1 MGNYLKVDKRQ
12 QVVALLELGWSYRRI
27 ESEAGVRRETAS
39 RYDKL
44 RRSKAAKVFPG
55 SEGVSGRGI
64 NDLGDSGSAKP
75 AKVTPGS
82 ESKPAKVFPGT
93 KPRQCSSSAVF
104 HDEIVEKVEAGLSAK
119 RVWQDLVEEFGYGH
133 AYESVKRYVLK
144 LKVQRRVVTVLHPAP
159 GEEAQVDF
167 FRGVATFDSRTGQW
181 NTARVKS
188 PCLWR

>member
-44 RRSKAAKVFPG
+44 RRSKA
-55 SEGVSGRGI
+55 
-64 NDLGDSGSAKP
+64 
-75 AKVTPGS
+75 
-82 ESKPAKVFPGT
+82 AKVFPGT

-144 LKVQRRVVTVLHPAP
+144 LKVQRRVVTVLHSAP